1 MVLHRNYFDVTIHLR
16 VLSGPTA
23 LQSHIQAEWAATYR
37 GFIRGQSERGPSSSL
52 LSLPPNHISHFQV
65 KISTVLS

>member
-1 MVLHRNYFDVTIHLR
+1 MVLHRNYFDVIIHLR
-16 VLSGPTA
+16 ALSEPTA

-52 LSLPPNHISHFQV
+52 LYLPPNHIPLFQV
-65 KISTVLS
+65 KITTILS